1 MRLTC
6 LIDSRLQPHPSK
18 TQEPAPRSQ
27 LHNSVAK
34 NSQKAGAT
42 TKKGGA
48 GGKGTWGKVGDEF
61 DDSPAAL
68 DRNDPNYDPSEGPKI
83 FVASED

>member
-1 MRLTC
+1 MRA
-6 LIDSRLQPHPSK
+6 SSQVHPSK
-18 TQEPAPRSQ
+18 NAEPAPRSQ

-42 TKKGGA
+42 TKKQGA

-61 DDSPAAL
+61 NGAPSVL
-68 DRNDPNYDPSEGPKI
+68 DRNDPNFDEEKDSGKT
-83 FVASED
+83 VWSASEE